1 LYEPAH
7 KVTAVAEGSSKFG
20 AAPASPAGRNE
31 AGTELAR
38 RVAAARLRSGLT
50 QAQLAEASGV
60 TDETISR
67 IERGRYEP
75 AVSTLFRLAEA
86 LEVSLDR
93 LAGDPA
99 REGARGGPGTTSR
112 GKNRLSPVVRR
123 LRARIDVLTPEAQRA
138 LLALAEQLP
147 AETPRS
153 RSSR

>member
-1 LYEPAH
+1 M
-7 KVTAVAEGSSKFG
+7 
-20 AAPASPAGRNE
+20 
-31 AGTELAR
+31 
-38 RVAAARLRSGLT
+38 AAARLRSGLT

-86 LEVSLDR
+86 LDVSLDR
-93 LAGDPA
+93 LAGDPG
-99 REGARGGPGTTSR
+99 RDGGARAHDGSSR
-112 GKNRLSPVVRR
+112 GKARLSPIVRR

-147 AETPRS
+147 TETRS

>member
-1 LYEPAH
+1 MAESGSKSGASSASSASGAARSEPA
-7 KVTAVAEGSSKFG
+7 
-20 AAPASPAGRNE
+20 
-31 AGTELAR
+31 TELAR

-99 REGARGGPGTTSR
+99 RDGGARAGQGTPR
-112 GKNRLSPVVRR
+112 RKPRLSPVVRR
-123 LRARIDVLTPEAQRA
+123 LRARIDVLTPEGQRA

-147 AETPRS
+147 ADTRS